1 MEVAMEKQI
10 FIIRHC
16 AAEGQPPSA
25 QLTGKGFEQAHHLAR
40 FFDEIKIDR
49 IISSPFLRARQSV
62 EPLAQKKGLTVE
74 VDERLSE
81 RTLSTEVLTDW
92 LEELK
97 TTYDDLEYRLPGG
110 ESSSEA
116 MKRAVAVIDD
126 IEPDKNTLIVSH
138 GNLIS
143 LLLKYYDSKFGF
155 EQWKKLSNP
164 DVFLLKISV
173 NETSFERLW
182 ED

>member
-10 FIIRHC
+10 YIIRHC
-16 AAEGQPPSA
+16 EAEGQPPSA

-40 FFDEIKIDR
+40 FFGEIKIDR
-49 IISSPFLRARQSV
+49 IISSPFLRARQTV

-92 LEELK
+92 LEDLK
-97 TTYDDLEYRLPGG
+97 TTFDDLEYRLPGG
-110 ESSSEA
+110 ESSNEA
-116 MKRAVAVIDD
+116 MKRAVSVIDG
-126 IEPDKNTLIVSH
+126 INSNETTLIVSH

-143 LLLKYYDSKFGF
+143 LLLKYYDSEYGF
-155 EQWKKLSNP
+155 EQWKNLSNP
-164 DVFLLKISV
+164 DVFLLRISD

-182 ED
+182 ES